1 MSRKL
6 SKVLA
11 TAAVATA
18 VVFGFAGA
26 QQSEAANAAQLR
38 EQVNRGT
45 VGIVAG
51 DMHSAT
57 VRMSK
62 DLATILDDGDN
73 RRVLTVVGKGSVQN
87 ILDLLYLRHID
98 VAIVQADVL
107 EYFKAR
113 SVHPDVE
120 NAIRYVAKLHNEE
133 LHLLV
138 RDEIQSVQDLAGKR
152 VSFGSLGSGTYITAS
167 ILFGAL
173 KVGVQPLMIDQA
185 LAMEK
190 LKSGKIDGLVYVVG
204 KPARLFSE
212 LAPEDGLKLLPL
224 PLPPKLL
231 ETYLPSRLTS
241 EDYPNLIAPDEP
253 LQTIGV
259 GSVLAVYNW
268 GPENWRYTKVERFT
282 KALFDNFEALQG
294 TNRHPKWAE
303 VNLAAELP
311 GWERFAPA
319 ERWLEEHNRERPV
332 AVAENELLLE
342 FQRFLQQSNL
352 GEAPASQASKDA
364 LFEEFERW
372 MSATRN

>member
-1 MSRKL
+1 MSRNL
-6 SKVLA
+6 SKCLV
-11 TAAVATA
+11 TAAVSAA
-18 VVFGFAGA
+18 FVFGFASA
-26 QQSEAANAAQLR
+26 KESEAANAAQLR

-45 VGIVAG
+45 VGIIAG

-107 EYFKAR
+107 DYFKAR
-113 SVHPDVE
+113 SVHPGVE

-138 RDEIQSVQDLAGKR
+138 RDDIESVQDLAGKR
-152 VSFGSLGSGTYITAS
+152 VSFGVLGSGTYITAS
-167 ILFGAL
+167 MLFGAL
-173 KVGVQPLMIDQA
+173 KVGVQPLMIDQSLA
-185 LAMEK
+185 LEK
-190 LKSGKIDGLVYVVG
+190 LKTGTIDGLVYVVG
-204 KPARLFSE
+204 KPARLFTE
-212 LAPEDGLKLLPL
+212 LTPEDGLKLLPL

-231 ETYLPSRLTS
+231 ESYLPSRLTS
-241 EDYPNLIAPDEP
+241 QDYPNLIAPDVP

-268 GPENWRYTKVERFT
+268 DPENWRYTKVERFT
-282 KALFDNFEALQG
+282 KALFDSFDVLQG
-294 TNRHPKWAE
+294 PGRHPKWAE

-311 GWERFAPA
+311 GWQRFEPA
-319 ERWLEEHNRERPV
+319 ERWLEEHKRQRPV
-332 AVAENELLLE
+332 AVVESELLLE
-342 FQRFLQQSNL
+342 FERFLQQSNL
-352 GEAPASQASKDA
+352 GKKSASQASKDA

-372 MSATRN
+372 MSTTRN

>member
-138 RDEIQSVQDLAGKR
+138 RDDIQSVQDLAGKR
-152 VSFGSLGSGTYITAS
+152 VSFGALGSGTYITAS

-173 KVGVQPLMIDQA
+173 KIGVQPIMLDQA
-185 LAMEK
+185 LALEK

-204 KPARLFSE
+204 KPARLFTKIS
-212 LAPEDGLKLLPL
+212 PEDGLKLLAL
-224 PLPPKLL
+224 PLPDKLL
-231 ETYLPSRLTS
+231 ETYLPSKLTS
-241 EDYPNLIAPDEP
+241 EDYPNLIAADGP

-259 GSVLAVYNW
+259 GSVMAVYNW
-268 GPENWRYTKVERFT
+268 DPENWRYAKVERFT
-282 KALFDNFEALQG
+282 KAFFEEFDALRG
-294 TNRHPKWAE
+294 PGRHPKWAE
-303 VNLAAELP
+303 VNLAAQLP

-319 ERWLEEHNRERPV
+319 QRWLEDNSRARPV
-332 AVAENELLLE
+332 EVADGELLLE
-342 FQRFLQQSNL
+342 FQRFLSQAKI
-352 GEAPASQASKDA
+352 GEAPASQESKDA

>member
-11 TAAVATA
+11 TAVVAAA
-18 VVFGFAGA
+18 VVFGFAAA

-138 RDEIQSVQDLAGKR
+138 RDDIQSVQDLAGKR

-185 LAMEK
+185 LAVEK
-190 LKSGKIDGLVYVVG
+190 LKTGKIDGLVYVVG
-204 KPARLFSE
+204 KPARLFAE

-241 EDYPNLIAPDEP
+241 ADYPNLIDPDEP

-282 KALFDNFEALQG
+282 KALFDSFEALQG
-294 TNRHPKWAE
+294 AGRHPKWAE

-319 ERWLEEHNRERPV
+319 ERWLEEHNRKRPV

>member
-1 MSRKL
+1 MTRNL
-6 SKVLA
+6 SKFLV
-11 TAAVATA
+11 AAVVSAATF
-18 VVFGFAGA
+18 VGFAIA
-26 QQSEAANAAQLR
+26 QESEAGNAAKLR

-62 DLATILDDGDN
+62 DLATILDDGDS

-138 RDEIQSVQDLAGKR
+138 REDIETIEDLAGKR
-152 VSFGSLGSGTYITAS
+152 VSFGALGSGTYITAS
-167 ILFGAL
+167 IVFGSL
-173 KVGVQPLMIDQA
+173 KVGVQPLMLDQSLA
-185 LAMEK
+185 LEK
-190 LKSGKIDGLVYVVG
+190 LKTGTIAGLVYVVG
-204 KPARLFSE
+204 KPARLFADLS
-212 LAPEDGLKLLPL
+212 PDDGLKLLPV

-231 ETYLPSRLTS
+231 EAYLPSRLTS
-241 EDYPNLIAPDEP
+241 DDYPDLIAPDAP

-268 GPENWRYTKVERFT
+268 GPENWRYAKVERFT
-282 KALFDNFEALQG
+282 RALFDNFEALQG
-294 TNRHPKWAE
+294 PGRHPKWAE
-303 VNLAAELP
+303 VNLAAQLT
-311 GWERFAPA
+311 GWQRFAPA
-319 ERWLEEHNRERPV
+319 ERWLEDHKRARPV
-332 AVAENELLLE
+332 EVAEGELLLE
-342 FQRFLQQSNL
+342 FQRFLQQTEL
-352 GEAPASQASKDA
+352 GDVPGSQASKDA

-372 MSATRN
+372 IAAGN

>member
-11 TAAVATA
+11 TAVVATA

-253 LQTIGV
+253 LQTVGV

-294 TNRHPKWAE
+294 PSRHPKWAE

-319 ERWLEEHNRERPV
+319 ERWLEEHNRKRPV